1 MLRRILPTLL
11 ILLCVVLDTAVL
23 PIVYGGLYAVPLTLV
38 AVFLIGMLLGRMR
51 GLLYGTIGGLLVDI
65 TTGTLGM
72 MMLAYMFCGFMIG
85 LIVYQPEEQYVSA
98 ARRRA
103 SRRRWVWP
111 AIWTFALYGVVEV
124 ALLVLQ
130 YFYTA
135 HFLWQYLL
143 YILIRAVVCTA
154 LVVLLRPLFGAML
167 LSRRTSSA
175 RVREVK
181 NF

>member
-1 MLRRILPTLL
+1 MLRRILPALL
-11 ILLCVVLDTAVL
+11 ILVSVLLDTAVL
-23 PIVYGGLYAVPLTLV
+23 PVVYGGLYAVPVTLV
-38 AVFLIGMLLGRMR
+38 MVFLIGMLLGRMR
-51 GLLYGTIGGLLVDI
+51 GLLYGTIGGLLLDI

-72 MMLAYMFCGFMIG
+72 LMLVFMFCGFMIG

-111 AIWTFALYGVVEV
+111 AIWTFSLYAVVEV
-124 ALLVLQ
+124 ALLVMQ

-135 HFLWQYLL
+135 NFKWQYLL
-143 YILIRAVVCTA
+143 YILIRAAILTVA
-154 LVVLLRPLFGAML
+154 VVLLRPLFGTML
-167 LSRRTSSA
+167 LSRRPAA